1 MKLRMPAGEEKQK
14 NWYFT
19 KIGTG
24 KQKQKYYDSLFHDA
38 M

>member
-14 NWYFT
+14 NWFFT

-24 KQKQKYYDSLFHDA
+24 KQKRK
-38 M
+38 

>member
-14 NWYFT
+14 KWFFT

-24 KQKQKYYDSLFHDA
+24 KQK
-38 M
+38 